1 MKKKVVV
8 AGHICLD
15 ITPVFPEKKVDQL
28 SDILS
33 PGKLI
38 HMGAADVHTGGCV
51 ANTGLAMKLLGA
63 DVTLMCK
70 LGKDAFGQMVMNLLE
85 DYHVNCSVICSENE
99 ATSYSVILAVPGI
112 DRIFLHNPGA
122 NNTFMAKDISRE
134 VLEETALFHFGYPS
148 LMRNMYRNDGE
159 ELLNV
164 MKCAKEAG
172 CATSLDMAS
181 VDPNS
186 DAGIVDWEK
195 ILEKVLPYVDFFVP
209 SVEELCYMLD
219 RERFIEWQKRAAGRD
234 ITEILD
240 IETDVKPLARQC
252 MDFGTKVLLVK
263 CGAPGMYYRTADKL
277 SLEQVSERIELNIDN
292 WAAEVLLPYGP
303 LEEVSYYLLPMA
315 KKANVPVVI
324 HLDHGLRKETCIQ
337 ALELG
342 FSSIMYDCSTDSY
355 EDNVKKVKEMAD
367 IAHSYGA
374 TIEGELG
381 HVGDNPD
388 SAEGNFHLD
397 DPSRFFT
404 DPKMAKDYVD
414 KTGVDA
420 LAIAVGNAHGA
431 YKLPPKLDFNR
442 IRTIAQTVDVP
453 LVLHGGSGLTDNDF
467 KHAIQEGIS
476 KVNIF
481 TDINVAAVKAE
492 FERFS
497 SMDKGLID
505 LIPAA
510 VEAVKQESMKK
521 MKLFSSD
528 GKAGLYGKATF
539 GSRISMTHEEEEELT
554 RMVAQ
559 EVLKYLQKR

>member
-1 MKKKVVV
+1 
-8 AGHICLD
+8 
-15 ITPVFPEKKVDQL
+15 
-28 SDILS
+28 
-33 PGKLI
+33 
-38 HMGAADVHTGGCV
+38 
-51 ANTGLAMKLLGA
+51 
-63 DVTLMCK
+63 
-70 LGKDAFGQMVMNLLE
+70 
-85 DYHVNCSVICSENE
+85 
-99 ATSYSVILAVPGI
+99 
-112 DRIFLHNPGA
+112 
-122 NNTFMAKDISRE
+122 
-134 VLEETALFHFGYPS
+134 
-148 LMRNMYRNDGE
+148 
-159 ELLNV
+159 
-164 MKCAKEAG
+164 
-172 CATSLDMAS
+172 
-181 VDPNS
+181 
-186 DAGIVDWEK
+186 
-195 ILEKVLPYVDFFVP
+195 
-209 SVEELCYMLD
+209 
-219 RERFIEWQKRAAGRD
+219 
-234 ITEILD
+234 
-240 IETDVKPLARQC
+240 
-252 MDFGTKVLLVK
+252 
-263 CGAPGMYYRTADKL
+263 
-277 SLEQVSERIELNIDN
+277 
-292 WAAEVLLPYGP
+292 
-303 LEEVSYYLLPMA
+303 
-315 KKANVPVVI
+315 
-324 HLDHGLRKETCIQ
+324 
-337 ALELG
+337 
-342 FSSIMYDCSTDSY
+342 
-355 EDNVKKVKEMAD
+355 MAD

-388 SAEGNFHLD
+388 SAEGNSNLD

-404 DPKMAKDYVD
+404 DQKMAKDYVD

-467 KHAIQEGIS
+467 KRAIQEGIS